1 VRGRKVPW
9 KKEDV
14 HWLWLLD
21 SRDLF
26 VWWRPKVEDD
36 SDVAMVVRGF
46 TSKRLKWIG
55 SGYVMVCA

>member
-1 VRGRKVPW
+1 
-9 KKEDV
+9 V

-55 SGYVMVCA
+55 SDYVMVCA